1 MASEPASGTRH
12 TSVGSQLLRFIVLG
26 AGNTLFTGLIYFL
39 LAQILPL
46 LIAYSIAWG
55 IGLLIVAVLT
65 PRIVFKASETG
76 ARTKFGVAIAYL
88 TAFLV
93 GLLVTALLDAWGW
106 PTWAIVLASLA
117 ASAST
122 SFLGSRWVVS
132 RTAGS
137 R

>member
-1 MASEPASGTRH
+1 MASDPASDTKQ
-12 TSVGSQLLRFIVLG
+12 TSLGSQLLRFIALG
-26 AGNTLFTGLIYFL
+26 AGNTLFTGAIYFL
-39 LAQILPL
+39 LAQVLPL
-46 LIAYSIAWG
+46 VIAYSIAWG
-55 IGLLIVAVLT
+55 VGLLIVAVLT
-65 PRIVFKASETG
+65 PRIVFEAQETS
-76 ARTKFGVAIAYL
+76 ARTKVGVVIAYL

-93 GLLVTALLDAWGW
+93 GLLVTAVLDAWVW

-132 RTAGS
+132 RA